1 MNCLRLSGSARPET
15 CSADTVVP
23 RITKMSTP
31 ASTTALAYRAV
42 RCGDR
47 LAAAVTPARAIS
59 SILRPMRSSEIGSA
73 YMACSRRVAAC
84 SSSSV
89 TSASSGSG
97 FSYRVHSPSRSSTAR
112 PPSRPIWMAV
122 AGDTTLSI
130 GQAISGSSNR

>member
-1 MNCLRLSGSARPET
+1 MNCFRLSGSARPET

-47 LAAAVTPARAIS
+47 LAAVVTPARAIS
-59 SILRPMRSSEIGSA
+59 SIRRPMRSSEIGSA

-97 FSYRVHSPSRSSTAR
+97 SSYLVHSPSRSSTAR
-112 PPSRPIWMAV
+112 PPRRPIWIAV